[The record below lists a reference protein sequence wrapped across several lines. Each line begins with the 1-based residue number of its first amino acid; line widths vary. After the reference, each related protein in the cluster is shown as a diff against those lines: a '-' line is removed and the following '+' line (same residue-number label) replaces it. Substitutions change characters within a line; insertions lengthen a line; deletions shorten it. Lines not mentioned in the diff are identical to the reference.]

1 MKIFEE
7 EIETFLSQSN
17 YVTATKKQ
25 YKSHLIQFMNFL
37 SMYSDTQ
44 KDELYL
50 NKIYAVLNVDGEIIA
65 YKSIKSNL
73 IDEYF
78 FQNIHRGSSWL
89 ILSRK
94 AMGSFFKYLYRQY
107 DFADPTLTLNFNI
120 NNYRTDRKPIKIL
133 NKHEILKLFNS
144 IVTHSEDIEFDL
156 LLFTTLLMTGCRV
169 SELIKI
175 KHRDIHSEE
184 STIELHETKT
194 KVERVIVLPIN
205 LTKAIQLYSQKMN
218 VQPSDYLFPINIE
231 DVRKRLKKYLELG
244 NLPNVNIHSL
254 RHAYAT
260 ILFEAGTDITFIK
273 QLLGHSKISSTKEYI
288 HSNHIRNI
296 DIKIE
301 QNDSLFK
308 NALKILKSL

>member
-1 MKIFEE
+1 
-7 EIETFLSQSN
+7 
-17 YVTATKKQ
+17 
-25 YKSHLIQFMNFL
+25 MNFL

-44 KDELYL
+44 KDEFYL

-89 ILSRK
+89 IMSRK

-107 DFADPTLTLNFNI
+107 DFTDPTLTLNFNI

-184 STIELHETKT
+184 STIELQTKT
-194 KVERVIVLPIN
+194 KVERVIVLPTN

-218 VQPSDYLFPINIE
+218 VQPSDFLFPINTE
-231 DVRKRLKKYLELG
+231 YVRKRLKKYLELG
-244 NLPNVNIHSL
+244 NLPIVNIHSL
-254 RHAYAT
+254 QHAYAT